1 MRRAGKFRE
10 ATKALLEEVDVK
22 IEEKL
27 KELDALQK
35 EKAYLEKKLLES

>member
-10 ATKALLEEVDVK
+10 ATKTLLEEVDIK

>member
-1 MRRAGKFRE
+1 MRRTGKFRE
-10 ATKALLEEVDVK
+10 ATKQLLEEVDVK
-22 IEEKL
+22 IEEKV